1 VLQEHPEINLQIIAF
16 GTHTSNDFG
25 YTIDAIRADEFQ
37 IEVQVPCI
45 LDGIS
50 PFSIAQSIA
59 KTVEQ
64 FSVVWKK
71 MNTDLI
77 ICLGDRYEMFSAVT
91 ASVPFSIP
99 VAHIHG
105 GETTLGA
112 IDNIFRHSLTHMS
125 RLHFTS
131 TEAYRQRVIALTG
144 SPNYVFNT
152 GALSIDNLQSLN
164 LLTITEFRK
173 QFGVDLGR
181 PTLLTTFHPE
191 TVSFNR
197 NEEYGKILADSL
209 DELSDQFQ
217 VLITMPNADT
227 MGNVIRKALQ
237 ALVARNKEK
246 MFAFENLGTIGYL
259 SAMKHCAMLVGNT
272 SSGFVEAS
280 YFPKWVVNLGCRQE
294 GRLLTENIWT
304 IAIERSEIINTVK
317 KLSQMKVPSLMQPYG
332 KGSAAIEITK
342 HVLEFL
348 ESNKSYKQQATL

>member
-1 VLQEHPEINLQIIAF
+1 VLQEHPEIRLQIIAF
-16 GTHTSNDFG
+16 GTHTSNEFG
-25 YTIDAIRADEFQ
+25 YTIDAIRADGFLVELQ
-37 IEVQVPCI
+37 LPCI
-45 LDGIS
+45 LDGTS

-59 KTVEQ
+59 NTVEQ
-64 FSVVWKK
+64 FSVIWAKV
-71 MNTDLI
+71 NTDLI

-112 IDNIFRHSLTHMS
+112 IDNIFRHSLSHMS
-125 RLHFTS
+125 RLHFTC
-131 TEAYRQRVIALTG
+131 TEEYRERVIALTG
-144 SPNYVFNT
+144 SRKYVFNT
-152 GALSIDNLQSLN
+152 GALSIDNIQSLH
-164 LLTITEFRK
+164 LLSIAEFRK
-173 QFGVDLGR
+173 QFGVDLGN

-191 TVSFNR
+191 TVSYKR

-227 MGNVIRKALQ
+227 MGNVIRNALQ
-237 ALVARNKEK
+237 SLVTRNNKNK
-246 MFAFENLGTIGYL
+246 ILAFENLGTIGYL

-280 YFPKWVVNLGCRQE
+280 FFPKWVVNLGSRQE
-294 GRLLTENIWT
+294 GRLLTENIRT
-304 IAIERSEIINTVK
+304 IAIEQSEIINTVK
-317 KLSQMKVPSLMQPYG
+317 SLSQIKTPSLSHPYG
-332 KGSAAIEITK
+332 KGSAASEITK

-348 ESNKSYKQQATL
+348 ESNKSYKQ